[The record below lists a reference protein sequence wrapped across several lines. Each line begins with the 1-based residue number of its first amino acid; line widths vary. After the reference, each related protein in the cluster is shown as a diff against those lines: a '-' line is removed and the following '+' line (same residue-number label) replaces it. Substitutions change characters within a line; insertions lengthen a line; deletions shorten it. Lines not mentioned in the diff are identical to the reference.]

1 MKKFDLQLFASAVPG
16 KRIVYLFRRLS
27 KQAEEGAWNLAFVTE
42 NGRTLSVDADS
53 TATKDG
59 SIRTPGVPEQE
70 VTVTCVLSKG
80 DTRVDETEDAIL
92 DGEKFEIWEANLE
105 EACHR
110 QRQRKQVQGYLL
122 SGLRHRVREELQ
134 RRGHDRDQPDLWP
147 GGQGCPGQRDS
158 DRKSAAAGGLRL
170 HRHAQSNQLNSTNRP
185 SRAAQVG
192 RLAF

>member
-53 TATKDG
+53 TA
-59 SIRTPGVPEQE
+59 GVPEQE

-105 EACHR
+105 EAVTGSGNEN
-110 QRQRKQVQGYLL
+110 KFKGIYFQGYGTEFEKNSNAEDMTEISLTF
-122 SGLRHRVREELQ
+122 GLEGKGA
-134 RRGHDRDQPDLWP
+134 RGNVTVTANQ
-147 GGQGCPGQRDS
+147 QQQ
-158 DRKSAAAGGLRL
+158 AAYVFTDTPKAT
-170 HRHAQSNQLNSTNRP
+170 S
-185 SRAAQVG
+185 
-192 RLAF
+192 

>member
-105 EACHR
+105 EAVTGSGNEN
-110 QRQRKQVQGYLL
+110 KFKGIYFQGYGTEFEKNSNAEDMTEISLTF
-122 SGLRHRVREELQ
+122 GLDGKGA
-134 RRGHDRDQPDLWP
+134 RGNVTVTANQ
-147 GGQGCPGQRDS
+147 QQQQ
-158 DRKSAAAGGLRL
+158 AAYVFTDTPKAT
-170 HRHAQSNQLNSTNRP
+170 S
-185 SRAAQVG
+185 
-192 RLAF
+192 

>member
-1 MKKFDLQLFASAVPG
+1 MMKFDLQLFASAVPG

-92 DGEKFEIWEANLE
+92 LTI
-105 EACHR
+105 R
-110 QRQRKQVQGYLL
+110 IPKQPQTGSKRIVTG
-122 SGLRHRVREELQ
+122 
-134 RRGHDRDQPDLWP
+134 
-147 GGQGCPGQRDS
+147 
-158 DRKSAAAGGLRL
+158 
-170 HRHAQSNQLNSTNRP
+170 
-185 SRAAQVG
+185 
-192 RLAF
+192 

>member
-105 EACHR
+105 EAVTGSGNEN
-110 QRQRKQVQGYLL
+110 KFKGIYFQGYGTEFEKNSNAEDMTEISLTF
-122 SGLRHRVREELQ
+122 GLD
-134 RRGHDRDQPDLWP
+134 GKGAW
-147 GGQGCPGQRDS
+147 
-158 DRKSAAAGGLRL
+158 A
-170 HRHAQSNQLNSTNRP
+170 T
-185 SRAAQVG
+185 
-192 RLAF
+192 

>member
-80 DTRVDETEDAIL
+80 DTRVD
-92 DGEKFEIWEANLE
+92 
-105 EACHR
+105 
-110 QRQRKQVQGYLL
+110 
-122 SGLRHRVREELQ
+122 
-134 RRGHDRDQPDLWP
+134 
-147 GGQGCPGQRDS
+147 GQRTLS
-158 DRKSAAAGGLRL
+158 WTVRSSRFGKPTWRKL
-170 HRHAQSNQLNSTNRP
+170 
-185 SRAAQVG
+185 
-192 RLAF
+192 

>member
-105 EACHR
+105 EAVTGSGNEN
-110 QRQRKQVQGYLL
+110 KFKGIYFQGYGTEFEKNSNAEDMTEISLTF
-122 SGLRHRVREELQ
+122 GLEGKGA
-134 RRGHDRDQPDLWP
+134 RGDVTVTANQ
-147 GGQGCPGQRDS
+147 QQQ
-158 DRKSAAAGGLRL
+158 AAYVFTDTTKA
-170 HRHAQSNQLNSTNRP
+170 SS
-185 SRAAQVG
+185 
-192 RLAF
+192 